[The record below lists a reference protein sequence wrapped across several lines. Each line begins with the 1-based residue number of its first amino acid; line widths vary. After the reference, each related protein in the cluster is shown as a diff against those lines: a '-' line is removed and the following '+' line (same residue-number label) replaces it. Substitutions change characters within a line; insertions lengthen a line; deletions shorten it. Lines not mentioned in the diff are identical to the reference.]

1 MITKHTELLR
11 TGNWYEKQ
19 ADEKTHFLDKVYGLF
34 SYPYHPSISDNIEQQ
49 MNHNKKIIL
58 HVGGEDVR
66 MRIPM
71 LNIISTHNFNVGA
84 IGCEDY
90 EAFERTDI
98 PYFNYT
104 LHRWLTPL
112 ADETSKKQLASIFN
126 SVKPDLIHLFDTKP
140 GVITPKVAKK
150 SGVKHVVR
158 TVTGM
163 GYIFSSNTFIAQ
175 LLKPFYRF
183 FQKRAIAYTDI
194 VIFQN
199 EDDKAYFEK
208 YKLVPR
214 EKSMLVRSSG
224 LNVEEF
230 LKNKPSQKDII
241 SIRKKLNANENDI
254 VVTMVA
260 RLVKDKGVLEFLET
274 AKKLSRFSNIKFV
287 LVGPLGSEG
296 KQAIERKT
304 IEYYSQYVNYIGSV
318 SKVVKVL
325 SASDIF
331 VLPTY
336 YREGLPR
343 ILLEAGALGLP
354 LITTD
359 MPGCRDVVKDG
370 WNGFL
375 VPTRDSNA
383 LVNAVKKLSD
393 NKELREKM
401 GAKNPIFIK
410 NNFSLSQV
418 ANAYIK
424 IYNHLLDKDKDKIR

>member
-1 MITKHTELLR
+1 MITKQTELLGI
-11 TGNWYEKQ
+11 GNWYEKLV
-19 ADEKTHFLDKVYGLF
+19 DGKTNFLDKVYDLL
-34 SYPYHPSISDNIEQQ
+34 SDSHHASVVNNNEQH
-49 MNHNKKIIL
+49 MSHNKKIIL

-71 LNIISTHNFNVGA
+71 LNILSSRNFNVGA

-104 LHRWLTPL
+104 LHRWLTPF
-112 ADETSKKQLASIFN
+112 ADEASKKELSKIFN
-126 SVKPDLIHLFDTKP
+126 NVEPDLIHLFDTKP
-140 GVITPKVAKK
+140 GVLTPKVAKK
-150 SGVKHVVR
+150 SGVKYVVR

-163 GYIFSSNTFIAQ
+163 GYIFSSNSLIAQ
-175 LLKPFYRF
+175 LLKPFYRLS
-183 FQKRAIAYTDI
+183 QKRAIAYTDV

-208 YKLVPR
+208 YKLVPP
-214 EKSMLVRSSG
+214 EKSTLVRSSG
-224 LNVEEF
+224 LNVEAF
-230 LKNKPSQKDII
+230 LENKPGKKETLK
-241 SIRKKLNANENDI
+241 IRKQLKVSETDV

-274 AKKLSRFSNIKFV
+274 SKKLSQYSNIKFV

-296 KQAIERKT
+296 KQAIDKKT

-318 SKVVKVL
+318 SNVVKVL
-325 SASDIF
+325 AASDMF

-359 MPGCRDVVKDG
+359 MPGCRDVVRDG

-383 LVNAVKKLSD
+383 LANAVKKLSD

-418 ANAYIK
+418 SEAYME
-424 IYNHLLDKDKDKIR
+424 IYNKLLNNL

>member
-1 MITKHTELLR
+1 MITKQTELLG
-11 TGNWYEKQ
+11 TGNWYEKLV
-19 ADEKTHFLDKVYGLF
+19 DGKTNFLEKVYDLL
-34 SYPYHPSISDNIEQQ
+34 SDPHHTSVINKNEQH
-49 MNHNKKIIL
+49 MSHNKKIIL

-71 LNIISTHNFNVGA
+71 LNILSSNNYNVGA

-98 PYFNYT
+98 PYYNYT
-104 LHRWLTPL
+104 LHRWLTPF
-112 ADETSKKQLASIFN
+112 ADETSKKELSEIFKN
-126 SVKPDLIHLFDTKP
+126 VEPDLIHLFDTKP
-140 GVITPKVAKK
+140 GVLTPKVAKQ
-150 SGVKHVVR
+150 SGVKYVVR

-163 GYIFSSNTFIAQ
+163 GYIFSSNSFIAQ
-175 LLKPFYRF
+175 LLKPFYRLS
-183 FQKRAIAYTDI
+183 QKRAIAYTDV

-199 EDDKAYFEK
+199 EDDKTYFEK
-208 YKLVPR
+208 YKLVPP
-214 EKSMLVRSSG
+214 EKSTLVRSSG
-224 LNVEEF
+224 LDVEGF
-230 LKNKPSQKDII
+230 LENKPNEKETLN
-241 SIRKKLNANENDI
+241 IRKQLKVSETDV

-274 AKKLSRFSNIKFV
+274 AKKLSQQSNIKFV

-296 KQAIERKT
+296 KQAIEKKT

-318 SKVVKVL
+318 SNVVKVL
-325 SASDIF
+325 AASDMF

-383 LVNAVKKLSD
+383 LANAVKKLAD
-393 NKELREKM
+393 NKELREEM

-418 ANAYIK
+418 SGAYMD
-424 IYNHLLDKDKDKIR
+424 IYNKLLNKL

>member
-1 MITKHTELLR
+1 M
-11 TGNWYEKQ
+11 
-19 ADEKTHFLDKVYGLF
+19 
-34 SYPYHPSISDNIEQQ
+34 S
-49 MNHNKKIIL
+49 HNKKIIL

-71 LNIISTHNFNVGA
+71 LNILSSNNYNVGA

-98 PYFNYT
+98 PYYNYT
-104 LHRWLTPL
+104 LHRWLTPF
-112 ADETSKKQLASIFN
+112 ADETSKKELSEIFKN
-126 SVKPDLIHLFDTKP
+126 VEPDLIHLFDTKP
-140 GVITPKVAKK
+140 GVLTPKVAKQ
-150 SGVKHVVR
+150 SGVKYVVR

-163 GYIFSSNTFIAQ
+163 GYIFSSNSFIAQ
-175 LLKPFYRF
+175 LLKPFYRLS
-183 FQKRAIAYTDI
+183 QKRAIAYTDV

-199 EDDKAYFEK
+199 EDDKTYFEK
-208 YKLVPR
+208 YKLVPP
-214 EKSMLVRSSG
+214 EKSTLVRSSG
-224 LNVEEF
+224 LDVEEF
-230 LKNKPSQKDII
+230 LENKPNEKETLN
-241 SIRKKLNANENDI
+241 IRKQLKVSETDV

-274 AKKLSRFSNIKFV
+274 AKKLSQQSNIKFV

-296 KQAIERKT
+296 KQAIEKKT

-318 SKVVKVL
+318 SNVVKVL
-325 SASDIF
+325 AASDMF

-383 LVNAVKKLSD
+383 LANAVKKLAD
-393 NKELREKM
+393 NKELREEM

-418 ANAYIK
+418 SGAYMD
-424 IYNHLLDKDKDKIR
+424 IYNKLLNKL

>member
-1 MITKHTELLR
+1 MITKQTELL
-11 TGNWYEKQ
+11 GNGSWYEKL
-19 ADEKTHFLDKVYGLF
+19 ADSKTNFLDKVYDLLTD
-34 SYPYHPSISDNIEQQ
+34 SHHTSLTNNNEQK
-49 MNHNKKIIL
+49 MSHNKKVIL

-71 LNIISTHNFNVGA
+71 LTILSSNNFNVGA

-104 LHRWLTPL
+104 LHRWLTPF
-112 ADETSKKQLASIFN
+112 ADEASKKELIGIFKN
-126 SVKPDLIHLFDTKP
+126 VEPDLIHLFDTKP
-140 GVITPKVAKK
+140 GVLTPKVAKQ
-150 SGVKHVVR
+150 SGVKYVVR

-163 GYIFSSNTFIAQ
+163 GYVFSSNSVIAQ
-175 LLKPFYRF
+175 LLKPFYRMA
-183 FQKRAIAYTDI
+183 QKRAIAYTDV

-208 YKLVPR
+208 YKLVPA
-214 EKSMLVRSSG
+214 EKSKLVRSSG
-224 LNVEEF
+224 LNVEDF
-230 LKNKPSQKDII
+230 LKNKPNETEVVK
-241 SIRKKLNANENDI
+241 IRKQLHAGENDV

-260 RLVKDKGVLEFLET
+260 RLVKDKGVLEFLKT
-274 AKKLSRFSNIKFV
+274 AKQLSQYSNIKFV

-296 KQAIERKT
+296 KQAIEKKT
-304 IEYYSQYVNYIGSV
+304 IEYYAQYVNYIGSV
-318 SKVVKVL
+318 SNVVKVL
-325 SASDIF
+325 AASDMF

-370 WNGFL
+370 WNGYL

-383 LVNAVKKLSD
+383 LANAVKKLSD
-393 NKELREKM
+393 NKELREEM

-418 ANAYIK
+418 SSAYMD
-424 IYNHLLDKDKDKIR
+424 IYNKLLNKL

>member
-1 MITKHTELLR
+1 MITKQTELLG
-11 TGNWYEKQ
+11 TGNWYEKLV
-19 ADEKTHFLDKVYGLF
+19 DGKTNFLEKVYDLL
-34 SYPYHPSISDNIEQQ
+34 SDPHHTSVINNNEQH
-49 MNHNKKIIL
+49 MSHNKKIIL

-71 LNIISTHNFNVGA
+71 LNILSSNNYNVGA

-98 PYFNYT
+98 PYYNYT
-104 LHRWLTPL
+104 LHRWLTPF
-112 ADETSKKQLASIFN
+112 ADETSKKELSEIFKN
-126 SVKPDLIHLFDTKP
+126 VEPDLIHLFDTKP
-140 GVITPKVAKK
+140 GVLTPKVAKQ
-150 SGVKHVVR
+150 SGVKYVVR

-163 GYIFSSNTFIAQ
+163 GYIFSSNSFIAQ
-175 LLKPFYRF
+175 LLKPFYRLS
-183 FQKRAIAYTDI
+183 QKRAIAYTDV

-199 EDDKAYFEK
+199 EDDKTYFEK
-208 YKLVPR
+208 YKLVPP
-214 EKSMLVRSSG
+214 EKSTLVRSSG
-224 LNVEEF
+224 LDVEGF
-230 LKNKPSQKDII
+230 LENKPNEKETLN
-241 SIRKKLNANENDI
+241 IRKQLKVSETDV

-274 AKKLSRFSNIKFV
+274 AKKLSQQSNIKFV

-296 KQAIERKT
+296 KQAIEKKT

-318 SKVVKVL
+318 SNVVKVL
-325 SASDIF
+325 AASDMF

-383 LVNAVKKLSD
+383 LANAVKKLAD
-393 NKELREKM
+393 NKELREEM

-418 ANAYIK
+418 SGAYMD
-424 IYNHLLDKDKDKIR
+424 IYNKLLNKL

>member
-1 MITKHTELLR
+1 MIIKQTELLG
-11 TGNWYEKQ
+11 TGNWYEKL
-19 ADEKTHFLDKVYGLF
+19 ADGKIHLLDKVYDLL
-34 SYPYHPSISDNIEQQ
+34 SDSHHASITNNNEQQ
-49 MNHNKKIIL
+49 MSHNKKIIL

-71 LNIISTHNFNVGA
+71 LNILSTNNFNVGA

-104 LHRWLTPL
+104 LHRWLTPF
-112 ADETSKKQLASIFN
+112 ADETSKKELGGIFKN
-126 SVKPDLIHLFDTKP
+126 IEPDLIHLFDTKP
-140 GVITPKVAKK
+140 GVLTPKIAKQ

-163 GYIFSSNTFIAQ
+163 GYVFSSNSLIAQ
-175 LLKPFYRF
+175 LLKPFYRIA
-183 FQKRAIAYTDI
+183 QKRAITYTDV

-208 YKLVPR
+208 HKLVPP
-214 EKSMLVRSSG
+214 EKSKLVRSSG

-230 LKNKPSQKDII
+230 LRNKPSEKETIK
-241 SIRKKLNANENDI
+241 IRKQLNASENDV

-274 AKKLSRFSNIKFV
+274 AKKLSQYSNIKFV

-296 KQAIERKT
+296 KQAIEKTT
-304 IEYYSQYVNYIGSV
+304 IEYYSRYVNYIGSV
-318 SKVVKVL
+318 SNVVKVL
-325 SASDIF
+325 SASDMF

-370 WNGFL
+370 WNGYL

-383 LVNAVKKLSD
+383 LANAVKKLSD
-393 NKELREKM
+393 NKELREEM

-418 ANAYIK
+418 ANAYMS
-424 IYNHLLDKDKDKIR
+424 IYNNLLNKDKD

>member
-1 MITKHTELLR
+1 MIVKQTELLD
-11 TGNWYEKQ
+11 GGSMYEKL
-19 ADEKTHFLDKVYGLF
+19 ADGRVNFLDKVYDLL
-34 SYPYHPSISDNIEQQ
+34 SDEHHQVDNDTNEQQ
-49 MNHNKKIIL
+49 MSHNKKIVL
-58 HVGGEDVR
+58 HIGGEDVR

-71 LNIISTHNFNVGA
+71 LNILSQHDFNVGA

-90 EAFERTDI
+90 DAFEKTDI

-104 LHRWLTPL
+104 LNRWLTPI
-112 ADETSKKQLASIFN
+112 ADQASKKQLGSIFN
-126 SVKPDLIHLFDTKP
+126 NVEPDLIHLFDTKP
-140 GVITPKVAKK
+140 GVLAPKTAKE
-150 SGVKHVVR
+150 SGVKNVVR

-163 GYIFSSNTFIAQ
+163 GYIFSSTSLIAKI
-175 LLKPFYRF
+175 LKPFYRMA
-183 FQKRAIAYTDI
+183 QKKAIAYTDI

-208 YKLVPR
+208 YKLVPP
-214 EKSMLVRSSG
+214 EKSKLIRSSG

-230 LKNKPSQKDII
+230 LKNKPDVSKTKE
-241 SIRKKLNANENDI
+241 IRKSLNANDNDVI
-254 VVTMVA
+254 VTMVA

-274 AKKLSRFSNIKFV
+274 AQQLSKNSSIKFV

-296 KQAIERKT
+296 KQAIEQKT
-304 IEYYSQYVNYIGSV
+304 LDHYSQYVNYIGSV
-318 SKVVKVL
+318 NNVVEVL
-325 SASDIF
+325 SASDVF

-343 ILLEAGALGLP
+343 ILLEAGSLGLP

-383 LVNAVKKLSD
+383 LSNAVKKLSD
-393 NKELREKM
+393 NKELREEM
-401 GAKNPIFIK
+401 GAKNPIFIE
-410 NNFSLSQV
+410 NNFSLSIV
-418 ANAYIK
+418 SKAYMDV
-424 IYNHLLDKDKDKIR
+424 YNSLLNK

>member
-1 MITKHTELLR
+1 MITKQTELLG
-11 TGNWYEKQ
+11 TGNWYEKLV
-19 ADEKTHFLDKVYGLF
+19 DGKTNFLEKVYDLL
-34 SYPYHPSISDNIEQQ
+34 SDPHHTSVINNNEQH
-49 MNHNKKIIL
+49 MSHNKKIIL

-71 LNIISTHNFNVGA
+71 LNILSSNNYNVGA

-98 PYFNYT
+98 PYYNYT
-104 LHRWLTPL
+104 LHRWLTPF
-112 ADETSKKQLASIFN
+112 ADETSKKELSEIFKN
-126 SVKPDLIHLFDTKP
+126 VEPDLIHLFDTKP
-140 GVITPKVAKK
+140 GVLTPKVAKQ
-150 SGVKHVVR
+150 SGVKYVVR

-163 GYIFSSNTFIAQ
+163 GYIFSSNSFIAQ
-175 LLKPFYRF
+175 LLKPFYRLS
-183 FQKRAIAYTDI
+183 QKRAIAYTDV

-199 EDDKAYFEK
+199 EDDKTYFEK
-208 YKLVPR
+208 YKLVPP
-214 EKSMLVRSSG
+214 EKSTLVRSSG
-224 LNVEEF
+224 LDVEEF
-230 LKNKPSQKDII
+230 LENKPNEKETLN
-241 SIRKKLNANENDI
+241 IRKQLKVSETDV

-274 AKKLSRFSNIKFV
+274 AKKLSQQSNIKFV

-296 KQAIERKT
+296 KQAIEKKT

-318 SKVVKVL
+318 SNVVKVL
-325 SASDIF
+325 AASDMF

-383 LVNAVKKLSD
+383 LANAVKKLAD
-393 NKELREKM
+393 NKELREEM

-418 ANAYIK
+418 SGAYTD
-424 IYNHLLDKDKDKIR
+424 IYNKLLNKL